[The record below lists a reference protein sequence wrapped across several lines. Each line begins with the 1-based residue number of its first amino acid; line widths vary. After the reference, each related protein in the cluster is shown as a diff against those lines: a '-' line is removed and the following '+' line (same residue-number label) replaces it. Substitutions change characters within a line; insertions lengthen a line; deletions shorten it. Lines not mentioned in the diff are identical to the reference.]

1 MLGILKEAGSMAYD
15 IDTAKALVIQAGN
28 DMIKKGL
35 IARTWGNIS
44 ARISPTHF
52 VITPSGRA
60 YDTLTPE
67 DLVVVRIEDASF
79 EGDRRPSSEV
89 HLHAGV
95 YALRSDASFLIH
107 THQSYA
113 SAIGVL
119 GEDLRPQQMEPSSA
133 SSEERQVLGDC
144 VPCAAYGLSSTK
156 KLARMVADAVR
167 RHEGCKAV
175 LLRYHGVL
183 SIGSDQEEAYRIA
196 DALEAVCERR
206 YQAVCGDLIP
216 KEAGKCQMHDLYDRY
231 VIHTR
236 TPFVMAMSRRGE
248 TLRPYI
254 DDVAQIAGTR
264 IYCLQAAPSMK
275 ALRRAL
281 HGRDAVLL
289 RDDGAL
295 CCGSSRDEAEALC
308 LVLEKGCQAALLG
321 TLCGREPVDPISAAK
336 ERWFYVKKYAA
347 RKNAR

>member
-1 MLGILKEAGSMAYD
+1 
-15 IDTAKALVIQAGN
+15 
-28 DMIKKGL
+28 
-35 IARTWGNIS
+35 
-44 ARISPTHF
+44 
-52 VITPSGRA
+52 
-60 YDTLTPE
+60 
-67 DLVVVRIEDASF
+67 
-79 EGDRRPSSEV
+79 
-89 HLHAGV
+89 
-95 YALRSDASFLIH
+95 
-107 THQSYA
+107 
-113 SAIGVL
+113 
-119 GEDLRPQQMEPSSA
+119 
-133 SSEERQVLGDC
+133 
-144 VPCAAYGLSSTK
+144 
-156 KLARMVADAVR
+156 
-167 RHEGCKAV
+167 
-175 LLRYHGVL
+175 
-183 SIGSDQEEAYRIA
+183 
-196 DALEAVCERR
+196 
-206 YQAVCGDLIP
+206 
-216 KEAGKCQMHDLYDRY
+216 
-231 VIHTR
+231 
-236 TPFVMAMSRRGE
+236 MAMSRRGE